1 MQKLFA
7 DVALEVDNRAKG
19 GFLLEDV
26 STEMDA
32 AYETPNLSTHADG

>member
-1 MQKLFA
+1 MAFYLSFEFLWLQ
-7 DVALEVDNRAKG
+7 G